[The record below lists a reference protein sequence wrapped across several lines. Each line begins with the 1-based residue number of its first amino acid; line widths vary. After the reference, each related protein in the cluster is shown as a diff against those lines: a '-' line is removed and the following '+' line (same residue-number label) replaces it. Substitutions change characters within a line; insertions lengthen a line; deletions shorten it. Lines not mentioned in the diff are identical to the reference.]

1 MASRSGGRSLDV
13 GTAPDH
19 TSDSEASTSEV
30 IPEATM
36 GQPAETATVAT
47 RLGPLRVQ
55 TVGSGPPAVL
65 WHSLF
70 VDSTTWNLLAA
81 PLAAER
87 RLVIIDAPNHGGS
100 PPVQHPFT
108 LDDCA
113 GAAADV
119 LDHLGIREP
128 ADWLGNALGGHVGIL
143 FAARHPDRCRSLIAL
158 GTPVQPLSDA
168 DRRRIRLLS
177 AVYRI
182 AGPGPVIN
190 PLVDALL
197 GPKARAGD
205 PEAAA
210 IIARAFRR
218 AQRRGMFDAIRWLS
232 LRRRADAPEWDRAA
246 PRGGPARLR
255 DGALVILPGSGR
267 VGPLLQGAPA
277 VADLVTAFWRD
288 PHATIARHRGEAGR
302 AAAG

>member
-1 MASRSGGRSLDV
+1 
-13 GTAPDH
+13 
-19 TSDSEASTSEV
+19 
-30 IPEATM
+30 M

-55 TVGSGPPAVL
+55 TAGSGPPAVL

-158 GTPVQPLSDA
+158 GTPVQPLTDA

-218 AQRRGMFDAIRWLS
+218 AQRSGMFDAIRWLS
-232 LRRRADAPEWDRAA
+232 LRRRDLTPELGRLQMPVLLTTNPDDPEWDTAA
-246 PRGGPARLR
+246 ASAAAARLR

-267 VGPLLQGAPA
+267 VGPLLQAAPA

>member
-1 MASRSGGRSLDV
+1 
-13 GTAPDH
+13 
-19 TSDSEASTSEV
+19 
-30 IPEATM
+30 M
-36 GQPAETATVAT
+36 GQPATTATATVAT

-55 TVGSGPPAVL
+55 TAGSGPAAVL

-70 VDSTTWNLLAA
+70 VDSTTWNLVVA

-100 PPVQHPFT
+100 PPVRHRFT

-113 GAAADV
+113 GAAVDV

-128 ADWLGNALGGHVGIL
+128 VDWLGNALGGHVGIV
-143 FAARHPDRCRSLIAL
+143 FAAAHPDRCRSLIAL
-158 GTPVQPLSDA
+158 GTPVHPLSDA
-168 DRRRIRLLS
+168 DRRRIRLLC
-177 AVYRI
+177 AVYLI

-205 PEAAA
+205 PEATA
-210 IIARAFRR
+210 IIATAFRR

-232 LRRRADAPEWDRAA
+232 LRRRDLTPELDRLPMPALLTTNRADPEWDAA
-246 PRGGPARLR
+246 AASAAAARLR

-267 VGPLLQGAPA
+267 VGPLLQAAPA

-288 PHATIARHRGEAGR
+288 PHATIARQRGEAGR
-302 AAAG
+302 ATAG